1 MLRTSTTHKYLSS
14 LTQAAAPG
22 VHPPAH
28 PAPPGSL
35 GWGGPSCRDGASHA
49 RMQDS
54 VAQPGRRAPQP
65 AGAPSPMQGSPPAP
79 GGHRGLPPWGNSW
92 DGGSREPWSSQ
103 GPSLAPPHTPP
114 LCREVSACRSGT
126 RQGREGTPTWG
137 PQRHPSILPCQ
148 HPPQHTAPPAVGAS
162 SRPQPPPGAAQ
173 PRCLD

>member
-22 VHPPAH
+22 VHLPAH
-28 PAPPGSL
+28 PALPGSL

-65 AGAPSPMQGSPPAP
+65 AGAPSPTQGSPPAP

-92 DGGSREPWSSQ
+92 DGGSHERGHPKDPPWPLLTPHPFA
-103 GPSLAPPHTPP
+103 GRSLPAG
-114 LCREVSACRSGT
+114 LG
-126 RQGREGTPTWG
+126 QGRAGRG
-137 PQRHPSILPCQ
+137 
-148 HPPQHTAPPAVGAS
+148 
-162 SRPQPPPGAAQ
+162 PPPGDPSDTPPSCPASIPRSTQ
-173 PRCLD
+173 PLQLWVPAPAPSPPPEQRSRDV